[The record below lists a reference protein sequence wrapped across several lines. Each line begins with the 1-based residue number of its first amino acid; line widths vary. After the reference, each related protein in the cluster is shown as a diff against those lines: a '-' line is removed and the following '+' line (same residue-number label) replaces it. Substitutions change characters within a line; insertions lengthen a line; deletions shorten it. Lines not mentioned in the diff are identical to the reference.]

1 MQFEDIEEKGVHMY
15 HIQAL
20 HNQFNTM
27 SHTWPR
33 NPHDYGQFTTRTPS
47 SQASYHKDL
56 EPLIVLPQTIQL
68 PSRFFN
74 LLIITYYH
82 ASL

>member
-1 MQFEDIEEKGVHMY
+1 MKSFFEKLTLKHIMQLENVKRKGVHMY

-33 NPHDYGQFTTRTPS
+33 NPHDCG
-47 SQASYHKDL
+47 
-56 EPLIVLPQTIQL
+56 
-68 PSRFFN
+68 
-74 LLIITYYH
+74 
-82 ASL
+82 

>member
-1 MQFEDIEEKGVHMY
+1 MKSFFEKLTIMHIMQLKNIEGKGVHMY

-33 NPHDYGQFTTRTPS
+33 NPHIAVNSQIRLPPHKQRTTRI
-47 SQASYHKDL
+47 L
-56 EPLIVLPQTIQL
+56 EPLIVLSQTIQL
-68 PSRFFN
+68 PSRF
-74 LLIITYYH
+74 
-82 ASL
+82 